1 MQGSFLEIS
10 ESVDVDAGIVDESA
24 DDLNGGVHGRVV
36 QRRPVALVS
45 IIDVD
50 RQLRNL
56 FLEVVDEAQRIVL

>member
-1 MQGSFLEIS
+1 
-10 ESVDVDAGIVDESA
+10 
-24 DDLNGGVHGRVV
+24 VHGRVV